1 MKSINPLLL
10 WITTAILGAAAV
22 LITSIGGLIGSVL
35 FLLLA
40 IPLVVRGNHAL
51 ALSGLLMGFGG
62 LWSLLMA
69 RQFATGGTLDNV
81 GFWTA
86 VGIVPLVIGSALLL
100 VAVIGTRRRST
111 AAP

>member
-1 MKSINPLLL
+1 MNPILL
-10 WITTAILGAAAV
+10 WVTTAILGGAAV
-22 LITSIGGLIGSVL
+22 LITSIGGLLGSVL

-40 IPLVVRGNHAL
+40 TPLVVRGNHAL

-62 LWSLLMA
+62 LWTLLMA
-69 RQFATGGTLDNV
+69 RQAATGGTLDNA

-86 VGIVPLVIGSALLL
+86 VGIVPLVVGSALL
-100 VAVIGTRRRST
+100 VIAVVGALRRSS